1 MKKKIS
7 KRASLKQ
14 QIEKRRPVE
23 PTRIRFLLE
32 LVDPEDVGTVRVVLD
47 DDVFTN
53 DADAADAADGRCRVA
68 LERAFERLLEGS
80 VDLIFSFGT
89 FRA

>member
-1 MKKKIS
+1 MKQNI
-7 KRASLKQ
+7 LKLTCLKEH
-14 QIEKRRPVE
+14 IEKRRPAE

-32 LVDPEDVGTVRVVLD
+32 LIDPEDVGTVRVVLD

-53 DADAADAADGRCRVA
+53 DADAADGRCRVA
-68 LERAFERLLEGS
+68 LECALERLLEGS
-80 VDLIFSFGT
+80 VHLIFSFGT

>member
-14 QIEKRRPVE
+14 QIEKRRPAE
-23 PTRIRFLLE
+23 PTRIRFFLE

-53 DADAADAADGRCRVA
+53 DADAADGRCRVA
-68 LERAFERLLEGS
+68 LECAFERLLEGS